1 MSFNN
6 NEPTACLMGRFS
18 PWNEGHE
25 ALIKHTLGLCDPDYK
40 NKKSDARQVVLL
52 VRDVGQDLDEIK
64 DNVDDV
70 ISDFPEWVGYVE
82 CIKIPNVV
90 DLFFGKQLTIDMHR
104 LNLHEDVE
112 PGYIEKTSAEDSAA
126 QREFF
131 RNRAG

>member
-1 MSFNN
+1 MLYQSKLDN
-6 NEPTACLMGRFS
+6 PMR
-18 PWNEGHE
+18 
-25 ALIKHTLGLCDPDYK
+25 
-40 NKKSDARQVVLL
+40 KKSTAKFETKLL
-52 VRDVGQDLDEIK
+52 DKTKNHTIFVGDSLEILDEIK